1 MKSGNTS
8 RSPRK
13 QPISGENPKPAFH
26 KPTSPI
32 GLPLLIAGLLIA
44 GLIAYANSFTG
55 VMLFDDESSIVKAQ
69 NIRQLWPLTAHLAQP
84 RPVLVLTFAINYA
97 VGGLD
102 VLGYH
107 VVNLAIHLLAGL
119 ALFGVIRRTLTLPR
133 FQGAY
138 ERDASLLAFVVSL
151 LWLIHPLQT
160 GSVTYIVQRAESLMG
175 LLYLTALYAVIR
187 GAQAA
192 RGWPWYIGSILAF
205 SVGIA
210 TKEVIVTAPI
220 VFLLYD
226 RVFLSTSWREVLR
239 KRWAFYTLPYLPGV
253 VWLFLR
259 LLPVLTPSATD
270 AVMPASAG
278 LNVEGL
284 TPWLYARTQPEII
297 LHYLRLVFWPHPLIL
312 NYEWPVDHDSGGIFL
327 SFLSIAVLIGIS
339 VWALKAYPS
348 IGFLGLTFFIL
359 LAPTSSLIPI
369 RDLAFEHRMYL
380 PLACVL
386 TLVIFGVRRVANRW
400 RTPRFFLPGLL
411 ICVVLASVVG
421 TLARN
426 RDYQS
431 PYTMWTSILDHYP
444 RNYRSLANLG
454 TASYRE
460 QKFEQ
465 ALAYYTRAI
474 EIKDDD
480 SIVLYNL
487 GMALQKSGKQKEAET
502 IYRHAIDGNPPG
514 LQASL
519 IANQL
524 GLIAIAR
531 KAPDE
536 ALAYFQKAVD
546 ADGTNAIAQKNLGLL
561 YLRKQNNEGAA
572 NHLALA
578 IRLKPDYADAYYWL
592 GIVREQQGRPEEA
605 RAAFSEALRYDPSHK
620 EAQEKEKILAP

>member
-1 MKSGNTS
+1 MKSGSTS
-8 RSPRK
+8 RSLRK
-13 QPISGENPKPAFH
+13 QPVSGENPKSAFH
-26 KPTSPI
+26 NHKSPI

-44 GLIAYANSFTG
+44 GLIAYSNSFTG
-55 VMLFDDESSIVKAQ
+55 VMLLDDESSIVKAQ

-107 VVNLAIHLLAGL
+107 VVNLAIHLLASL
-119 ALFGVIRRTLTLPR
+119 ALFGIIRRTLTLPR

-192 RGWPWYIGSILAF
+192 RGWAWYIGSILAF
-205 SVGIA
+205 SVGVA

-220 VFLLYD
+220 AFLLYD
-226 RVFLSTSWREVLR
+226 RVFLSTSWREVFQ

-259 LLPVLTPSATD
+259 LLPVLTPSATGEGI
-270 AVMPASAG
+270 PATAG
-278 LNVEGL
+278 LNVDGL

-312 NYEWPVDHDSGGIFL
+312 NYEWPANYDSGVILLAFGGIAL
-327 SFLSIAVLIGIS
+327 LIGTS
-339 VWALKAYPS
+339 LWALKTCPPG
-348 IGFLGLTFFIL
+348 GFLGLTFFLI
-359 LAPTSSLIPI
+359 LAPTSSFIPI
-369 RDLAFEHRMYL
+369 WDLAFEHRMYL
-380 PLACVL
+380 PLACIL
-386 TLVIFGVRRVANRW
+386 TLVVFGVRWAARKFDA
-400 RTPRFFLPGLL
+400 PRYLLPGLL
-411 ICVVLASVVG
+411 VCVAMALTGG
-421 TLARN
+421 TLVRN
-426 RDYQS
+426 RDYSS
-431 PYTMWTSILDHYP
+431 PYTMWTSILDYYP

-454 TASYRE
+454 TAYYRE
-460 QKFEQ
+460 QKFDQ
-465 ALAYYTRAI
+465 ALTYYTRAI

-480 SIVLYNL
+480 STVLYNL
-487 GMALQKSGKQKEAET
+487 GMTLQKSGKQKEAET

-536 ALAYFQKAVD
+536 ALTYFQKAVD

-572 NHLALA
+572 THLALA
-578 IRLKPDYADAYYWL
+578 IRLKPNYADAYYWL

-605 RAAFSEALRYDPSHK
+605 RAAFAGALRYDPIHK
-620 EAQEKEKILAP
+620 EAQEKAKTLAP